1 MSQLARGLP
10 RRTNG
15 KISTKHAVPLVRR
28 EPVRQRPEAIANA
41 KVFAP
46 GQEKDASEAADVNEG
61 APDGPPKRGSSAQ
74 LSKRHTPSDFLRRV
88 QKKRRGTA
96 GTAATE
102 FMICSRTK

>member
-46 GQEKDASEAADVNEG
+46 GQEKEASEAADVNEG
-61 APDGPPKRGSSAQ
+61 CPRRSTKAGQ
-74 LSKRHTPSDFLRRV
+74 LSAVV
-88 QKKRRGTA
+88 Q
-96 GTAATE
+96 ATYA
-102 FMICSRTK
+102 